1 MTMKKAFRTALAS
14 MCVVW
19 ALANTRIAFWE
30 DKNSAR
36 ILLLG
41 E

>member
-19 ALANTRIAFWE
+19 ALANTRIAFW
-30 DKNSAR
+30 R
-36 ILLLG
+36 IRMAQ
-41 E
+41 EYYY